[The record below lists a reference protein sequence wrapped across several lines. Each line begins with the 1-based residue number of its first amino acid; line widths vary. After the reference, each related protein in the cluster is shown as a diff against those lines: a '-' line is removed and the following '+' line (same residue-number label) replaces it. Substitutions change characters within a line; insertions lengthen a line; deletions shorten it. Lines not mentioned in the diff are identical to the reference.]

1 MWDRGWWLRRER
13 GIGSKGKGTETGT
26 GQGREGKG
34 REGEDR
40 GEERWRIGQGT
51 KAASGT
57 REARTTH
64 KLE

>member
-1 MWDRGWWLRRER
+1 MGHGMWDRGWWMRRER

-26 GQGREGKG
+26 GQGREG
-34 REGEDR
+34 EGR